1 MVSKKSQRTE
11 YFCDNCEA
19 TFPKWQGEC
28 YHCGS
33 WNSLVQRKVAPSHKK
48 NVKQNW
54 VQDDFDE
61 AQLLSSINFED
72 VKFRST
78 SGFVELDLVLG
89 GGIANGSSI
98 LLYGDPGIGKST
110 LLLQIASHV
119 SNGNKPVLYVSGEE
133 SAHQIRSRAERLDCF
148 SNLIYYIGS
157 TNVATIIENIEQ
169 VNPALV
175 VIDSIQTMFTDEL
188 DSPIGT
194 VAQVRET
201 ARLIMSFCKNKKT
214 PVFLTGHVTKEGS
227 VAGPR
232 VLEHMV
238 DVVLHFEGNSDNG
251 YRIIRGIKN
260 RFGSTNEIGIFE
272 MSETG
277 IRQVDN
283 PSSFFIHDFNSEF
296 AGSVPVVTIEGTRP
310 IIVEIQAL
318 TSFTIFPQPRRTA
331 TGIDF
336 NRMILLSTVLNRRAS
351 IKLSDQD
358 LIVNVI
364 GGIKVTEPAADLGIA
379 LAIVSSFK
387 DLSPDEATVV
397 IGEIGLSGELR
408 RVQNIGKRVDE
419 VRKLGFK
426 RVIIPYLHLK
436 EVDSSQIKVFGAT
449 NLKEAIDIYF
459 YDKK

>member
-11 YFCDNCEA
+11 YFCDKCEA

-33 WNSLVQRKVAPSHKK
+33 WNSLVQRKVASSHKK
-48 NVKQNW
+48 NVNQNW
-54 VQDDFDE
+54 VQDDLDE

-72 VKFRST
+72 VKFRLT
-78 SGFVELDLVLG
+78 SGFVELDQVLG

-133 SAHQIRSRAERLDCF
+133 SSHQIRSRAERLDCF

-175 VIDSIQTMFTDEL
+175 VIDSIQTMFTDEI
-188 DSPIGT
+188 DSQIGT

-201 ARLIMSFCKNKKT
+201 ARLIMSFCKNRKT

-296 AGSVPVVTIEGTRP
+296 TGSVPVVTIEGTRP

-408 RVQNIGKRVDE
+408 RVQNIAKRVDE

-426 RVIIPYLHLK
+426 RVIIPHLHLK
-436 EVDSSQIKVFGAT
+436 EVDSNQIKVFGAT